1 VRWTFLP
8 GCGAGILFC
17 EVKSVDGFHYTL
29 TAWKTKKDL
38 QKFVLSLIHRKA
50 MKTFPKIATGTT
62 TGYEIDKMLAWNEAL
77 LMWRK
82 QQPITIDF

>member
-1 VRWTFLP
+1 MVVRWTFLP

-82 QQPITIDF
+82 TAVNYN